1 MEPTHF
7 RWLIRAAVLLLL
19 VAALAILVIASGV
32 FDPSPA
38 GTLRWRLEGKRM
50 LLSPQSRDIIWLEE
64 QVPDFPITIRMTA
77 SHNSGEEDIGYG
89 LTLGDEAA
97 YLAVAVSP
105 LGYLAI
111 WESDVQ
117 SGGSTD
123 SYLLEWK
130 TWPHVKTASSPNEI
144 WVDIVGNRASVRI
157 NREWLWEGEI
167 TSGSENIGLLGES
180 FAETAVID
188 FESVELFAKR
198 GE

>member
-1 MEPTHF
+1 MAPTHF

-19 VAALAILVIASGV
+19 VAVLAIGVIASGV

-38 GTLRWRLEGKRM
+38 GPRRWRLEDRQM
-50 LLSPQSRDIIWLEE
+50 QLSPQSRDIIWLEE
-64 QVPDFPITIRMTA
+64 QVPDSPITLRITA
-77 SHNSGEEDIGYG
+77 SHKSGEEDIGYG
-89 LTLGDEAA
+89 LLFGDEAA

-117 SGGSTD
+117 SGGSMD
-123 SYLLEWK
+123 SYLLEWQ
-130 TWPHVKTASSPNEI
+130 TWPHVKTESSPNEI
-144 WVDIVGNRASVRI
+144 WVDIVGNRASVRV

-167 TSGSENIGLLGES
+167 RGGSGNVGLLGES
-180 FAETAVID
+180 FADTAVID

>member
-1 MEPTHF
+1 MAPTHS
-7 RWLIRAAVLLLL
+7 RWLARAAVLLPL
-19 VAALAILVIASGV
+19 VTVLAIGIIASGV

-38 GTLRWRLEGKRM
+38 GTRRWRLEDKQI

-64 QVPDFPITIRMTA
+64 QVPDSPITIRMTA
-77 SHNSGEEDIGYG
+77 SHKSGEEDIGYG
-89 LTLGDEAA
+89 LLLGDEAA

-123 SYLLEWK
+123 SYLLEWQ
-130 TWPHVKTASSPNEI
+130 TWPHVKTEGSPNEI
-144 WVDIVGNRASVRI
+144 WVDIVGNQAGVRV

-167 TSGSENIGLLGES
+167 TSGSGNVGLLGES